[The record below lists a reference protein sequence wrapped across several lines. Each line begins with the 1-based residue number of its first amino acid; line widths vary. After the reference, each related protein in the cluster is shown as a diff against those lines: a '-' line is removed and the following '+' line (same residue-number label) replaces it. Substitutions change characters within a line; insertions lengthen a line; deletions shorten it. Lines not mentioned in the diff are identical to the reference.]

1 MTTFTRRKK
10 ISFLWIVSG
19 EALTFL
25 LVVAA
30 SSSAQV
36 TTPRPPTVLPPP
48 FTANKGEL
56 LQKLRDR
63 KFQDLDAQ
71 LKSYQ
76 TRFEQEALAEG
87 NLAVAF
93 EAFCSPDPA
102 LSPLLDQWVAKD
114 PNSYPAHLARAEYLV
129 TAGYQAR
136 GDQSADETSAGQFAE
151 MNVLLGKAVKD
162 AGVAIKLNPKSG
174 LAYAAIIDAA
184 RGASDDDMREK
195 VFAAGLKNVPLSMT
209 IRVSEI
215 RALQPRWGGSYGAM
229 ERLAA
234 DAQKYAAQNPK
245 LVTLKGFA
253 DVERG
258 RVALMDNDTEGA
270 IRFYDQA
277 LQQGGDLFNSGYTSR
292 GILFLR
298 LGRYDD
304 ALQDLNRANHLR
316 PQEPR
321 VLESLAYI
329 YAHFKRPKDTL
340 AMIQEYRTF
349 AEPGSGL
356 VNLELWAQNFNP
368 GAVPGAG
375 KGGD

>member
-1 MTTFTRRKK
+1 MTTCTKRKR
-10 ISFLWIVSG
+10 INFLWIVST
-19 EALTFL
+19 ETLAFL

-30 SSSAQV
+30 SSSAHV
-36 TTPRPPTVLPPP
+36 TTRRPLKVLIPP

-71 LKSYQ
+71 LNSYQ
-76 TRFEQEALAEG
+76 TRFEQDALAEG

-102 LSPLLDQWVAKD
+102 LGPILDEWVAKA
-114 PNSYPAHLARAEYLV
+114 PNSYSAHLARAEYLV

-151 MNVLLGKAVKD
+151 MNLLLGKAAKD
-162 AGVAIKLNPKSG
+162 ADVAIKLNPKSS

-195 VFAAGLKNVPLSMT
+195 VLATGLKNVPLSMA
-209 IRVSEI
+209 IRVSAI

-234 DAQKYAAQNPK
+234 EAQKYAAQNPK

-253 DVERG
+253 DVEKG
-258 RVALMDNDTEGA
+258 RVALSDNDPEGA
-270 IRFYDQA
+270 MRFYDQA
-277 LQQGGDLFNSGYTSR
+277 LQEGGDLFNTGYTSR

-298 LGRYDD
+298 LGRYDE

-316 PQEPR
+316 PQETR

-349 AEPGSGL
+349 AEPGPDL
-356 VNLELWAQNFNP
+356 VNLELWAQNFDP
-368 GAVPGAG
+368 AGASGAG

>member
-1 MTTFTRRKK
+1 MTTCTKRKK
-10 ISFLWIVSG
+10 INFLWIAST
-19 EALTFL
+19 EALAFL

-30 SSSAQV
+30 SSSAQI
-36 TTPRPPTVLPPP
+36 TTRPLKVLMPP

-71 LKSYQ
+71 LNSYQ
-76 TRFEQEALAEG
+76 VAFEKDAFTEG

-102 LSPLLDQWVAKD
+102 LGPLLDEWVAKN

-129 TAGYQAR
+129 TAAYQAR
-136 GDQSADETSAGQFAE
+136 GDQYADETSAGQFAE
-151 MNVLLGKAVKD
+151 MNALLNKAVND
-162 AGVAIKLNPKSG
+162 ALAAIKLNAKSG
-174 LAYAAIIDAA
+174 VAYAAIIDAA
-184 RGASDDDMREK
+184 RGSSDDDMRERTL
-195 VFAAGLKNVPLSMT
+195 AAGLKNAPLSMA
-209 IRVSEI
+209 IWVSTI

-234 DAQKYAAQNPK
+234 EAQKYAAQNPK

-258 RVALMDNDTEGA
+258 RVALSDNDPEGA
-270 IRFYDQA
+270 MRFYDLA
-277 LQQGGDLFNSGYTSR
+277 LQEGGSLFNTGYTSR
-292 GILFLR
+292 GLLFLR

-304 ALQDLNRANHLR
+304 ALQDLDRANHLR

-340 AMIQEYRTF
+340 AMVQEYRTF
-349 AEPGSGL
+349 ADPSAEL
-356 VNLELWAQNFNP
+356 VNLEIWAQNFDPRN
-368 GAVPGAG
+368 VSGAG

>member
-1 MTTFTRRKK
+1 MTTCTKRKR
-10 ISFLWIVSG
+10 INFLWIVST
-19 EALTFL
+19 EALAFL

-36 TTPRPPTVLPPP
+36 TTRRPLKVLTPP

-63 KFQDLDAQ
+63 NFQDLDAK
-71 LKSYQ
+71 LNSYQ
-76 TRFEQEALAEG
+76 TRFEEYALAEG

-102 LSPLLDQWVAKD
+102 LGPILDEWVAKA

-129 TAGYQAR
+129 AAGYQAR
-136 GDQSADETSAGQFAE
+136 GDQSADETSASQFAE

-162 AGVAIKLNPKSG
+162 AVVAIKLNPKSS

-195 VFAAGLKNVPLSMT
+195 VFAAGLKNVPLSMV
-209 IRVSEI
+209 IRVSAI

-234 DAQKYAAQNPK
+234 EAQKYAAQNPK

-258 RVALMDNDTEGA
+258 RVALSDNDPEGA

-277 LQQGGDLFNSGYTSR
+277 LQEGGDLFNTGYTSR
-292 GILFLR
+292 GMLFLR

-304 ALQDLNRANHLR
+304 ALQDLNRANRLR

-349 AEPGSGL
+349 AEPGPDL
-356 VNLELWAQNFNP
+356 VNLELWAQNFDP
-368 GAVPGAG
+368 GGVSGAG

>member
-1 MTTFTRRKK
+1 MTTRAKRKRVN
-10 ISFLWIVSG
+10 FLWIVSNA
-19 EALTFL
+19 ALAFL
-25 LVVAA
+25 LVVAG

-36 TTPRPPTVLPPP
+36 ATRHPLKVGIPP

-63 KFQDLDAQ
+63 RFQDLDAQ
-71 LKSYQ
+71 LNSYQ

-102 LSPLLDQWVAKD
+102 LGPILDEWVAKE

-151 MNVLLGKAVKD
+151 MNALLGKAVKD
-162 AGVAIKLNPKSG
+162 AAVAIKLNPKSS
-174 LAYAAIIDAA
+174 LAYAATIDAA
-184 RGASDDDMREK
+184 RGSSDDDMREK
-195 VFAAGLKNVPLSMT
+195 AFAAGLKNAPLSMAL
-209 IRVSEI
+209 RVSAI

-258 RVALMDNDTEGA
+258 RVALSDNDSEGA
-270 IRFYDQA
+270 LRFYDQA
-277 LQQGGDLFNSGYTSR
+277 LQEGGDLFNTGYTSR
-292 GILFLR
+292 GVLFLR

-304 ALQDLNRANHLR
+304 ALQDLDRANHLR

-321 VLESLAYI
+321 VLESLALI

-349 AEPGSGL
+349 AEPGPDL
-356 VNLELWAQNFNP
+356 VNLEIWAQNFDP
-368 GAVPGAG
+368 TVVSGAG

>member
-1 MTTFTRRKK
+1 MRTCTKRKR
-10 ISFLWIVSG
+10 INFLWIAST
-19 EALTFL
+19 EAFAFL

-30 SSSAQV
+30 SSSAHV
-36 TTPRPPTVLPPP
+36 TTSRPLPP

-63 KFQDLDAQ
+63 KFQDLDGQ
-71 LKSYQ
+71 LNSYQ
-76 TRFEQEALAEG
+76 VAFEKDAFTEG

-93 EAFCSPDPA
+93 EAFCSSDPA
-102 LSPLLDQWVAKD
+102 LGPLLDEWVTKI

-129 TAGYQAR
+129 TAAYQAR
-136 GDQSADETSAGQFAE
+136 GDQYADETSAGQFAE
-151 MNVLLGKAVKD
+151 MNALLNKAVKD
-162 AGVAIKLNPKSG
+162 ALAAIKLNAKSG
-174 LAYAAIIDAA
+174 VAYAAIIDAA
-184 RGASDDDMREK
+184 RGNSDDDMRERTL
-195 VFAAGLKNVPLSMT
+195 AAGLKNAPLSMA
-209 IRVSEI
+209 IWVSAI

-234 DAQKYAAQNPK
+234 KAQKYAAQNPK

-258 RVALMDNDTEGA
+258 RVALSDNDPEGA

-277 LQQGGDLFNSGYTSR
+277 LQEGGDLFNTGYTSR

-298 LGRYDD
+298 LGHYDD
-304 ALQDLNRANHLR
+304 ALRDLNRANHLR

-340 AMIQEYRTF
+340 AMIQEYRPF
-349 AEPGSGL
+349 SEPGPDL
-356 VNLELWAQNFNP
+356 VNLELWDQNFDP
-368 GAVPGAG
+368 TSVSGSR